1 MKEVRELFQSKFN
14 DISTIESGPPIPDSI
29 IEEGTTYFGYE
40 LQESFLNSDTD
51 SNYAMQI
58 SIIGTL
64 VRKDIATENTLEI
77 IDEALES
84 LKEKLKELHIR
95 YSYKDI
101 SIDNGIRKMQVSGE
115 CRYSELIKKSRV
127 Q

>member
-1 MKEVRELFQSKFN
+1 
-14 DISTIESGPPIPDSI
+14 
-29 IEEGTTYFGYE
+29 
-40 LQESFLNSDTD
+40 
-51 SNYAMQI
+51 MQI